1 MKLVQQA
8 WRAMPD
14 DEKSRFKYQSRENRD
29 EYDRERRE
37 FDSIKQNTAA
47 QEAKDS
53 IIQGVKARAV
63 AK

>member
-1 MKLVQQA
+1 
-8 WRAMPD
+8 MPD